1 MSSLPR
7 LTDRLLLRPLR
18 LGDEAD
24 VLAYRGREGVC
35 RYLTNDP
42 LDQTTVESFI
52 AARTSATRIAGDGDR
67 ILLAVELGD
76 G

>member
-24 VLAYRGREGVC
+24 VLAYRGREDVC